1 MMRSIVIA
9 ATGIPVLLLQL
20 LPAVLAFSRS
30 PFSRSGDTGIDSS
43 TRLFAQ
49 QKAGADS
56 LKTELLRKIASLNRL
71 QDEDGKIAVDFG
83 VKGGEIDEKS
93 RAPRKLDSM

>member
-30 PFSRSGDTGIDSS
+30 PFSRSGVTGIVSS

-56 LKTELLRKIASLNRL
+56 LKTELLRKIASRKTLGTIEASTVLGALNGSWT
-71 QDEDGKIAVDFG
+71 DMEHA
-83 VKGGEIDEKS
+83 S
-93 RAPRKLDSM
+93 AS